1 MKLEILSPVRSLF
14 KGEVD
19 IITLPGT
26 LGSFTVL
33 KDHAPL
39 ISSLTEGIV
48 RYVTKDGQENEIM
61 IKRGFVEVKQN
72 DVSVCIEN

>member
-19 IITLPGT
+19 VITLPGT
-26 LGSFTVL
+26 LGSFTIL

-39 ISSLTEGIV
+39 ISSLTEGVV
-48 RYVTKDGQENEIM
+48 RYVTKDGKENELP
-61 IKRGFVEVKQN
+61 IKRGFIEVKQN
-72 DVSVCIEN
+72 DVSVCVEN

>member
-1 MKLEILSPVRSLF
+1 MKLEILSPVHSLF
-14 KGEVD
+14 KGEVSA
-19 IITLPGT
+19 ITLPGT

-39 ISSLTEGIV
+39 ISSLAEGVV
-48 RYVTKDGQENEIM
+48 RYVMEDGQEKELP

-72 DVSVCIEN
+72 EVSVCVEN

>member
-1 MKLEILSPVRSLF
+1 MKLEILSPVRSLY

-19 IITLPGT
+19 IVTLPGT

-39 ISSLTEGIV
+39 ISSLIEGVV
-48 RYVTKDGQENEIM
+48 RYVSKDGQEHELP